1 MWMIIMFVIGVIF
14 GCAVTVISYQRK
26 HVGTLRI
33 DTSDPSD
40 GAYFFLEIESGKAKT
55 IPNQKTILLSVNTQ
69 NYISQG

>member
-1 MWMIIMFVIGVIF
+1 MWMIIMFVIGVLF
-14 GCAVTVISYQRK
+14 GVVATIVYYRRK
-26 HVGTLRI
+26 RVGTLRI

-40 GAYFFLEIESGKAKT
+40 GAYFFLEIESGKAEA

>member
-1 MWMIIMFVIGVIF
+1 MRMVIMFVIGALF
-14 GCAVTVISYQRK
+14 GVAMTIVYYRRK

-40 GAYFFLEIESGKAKT
+40 GAYFFLEIESGKAKA

>member
-1 MWMIIMFVIGVIF
+1 MLAILTFVIGVLF
-14 GCAVTVISYQRK
+14 GFVLAVVHYRRK

-40 GAYFFLEIESGKAKT
+40 GAYFFLEIESGKASS
-55 IPNQKTILLSVNTQ
+55 IPNQKTILLTVNTE

>member
-1 MWMIIMFVIGVIF
+1 MWMIIMFVIGALF
-14 GCAVTVISYQRK
+14 GVMAAIAYYRRK
-26 HVGTLRI
+26 RVGTLRI